1 MRKNVPFDNIL
12 IYISDDLVE
21 AIRKVK
27 VKKIYRKKVIQYRY
41 PGTLYPTVCFF
52 VYSSP
57 AMMRTTRTPRM
68 LPAWSASAIPTG
80 LGWGEEVEERS

>member
-21 AIRKVK
+21 AISEKSS
-27 VKKIYRKKVIQYRY
+27 RKKVIQYRY
-41 PGTLYPTVCFF
+41 PDTLHPTVCFF

-57 AMMRTTRTPRM
+57 AMMRTTQTPRM
-68 LPAWSASAIPTG
+68 LPA
-80 LGWGEEVEERS
+80 